1 MPASPQDG
9 LLVAQLI
16 LALAAI
22 VVATSLRPWA
32 LLGLDGP
39 PWPWLFLVALL
50 PLFWG
55 LDRYAVPMAQPLS
68 GAALLVLFAGWP
80 LAVLAMLPATLITC
94 LAGDLGWAEAL
105 HRLVWLGLL
114 PATLTLGIGAL
125 LRRYLP
131 HHLFIYILGRG
142 FFGTFAAYALT
153 SAADIALHTAL
164 QGTLPA
170 DLMIARVLNAFAE
183 AFLTGLCVAIAVAY
197 RPQWLAT
204 YSDRL
209 YLPPKS

>member
-1 MPASPQDG
+1 MPATPPDG
-9 LLVAQLI
+9 LLVTQLL
-16 LALAAI
+16 LALTAFAL
-22 VVATSLRPWA
+22 ALGLRPWA
-32 LLGLDGP
+32 LLGRDGP
-39 PWPWLFLVALL
+39 PWPWLVLAALL

-55 LDRYAVPMAQPLS
+55 MDRYAVPLAQPLS

-80 LAVLAMLPATLITC
+80 LAVLAMAPAALITC
-94 LAGDLGWAEAL
+94 LAGDLSGAEAL

-114 PATLTLGIGAL
+114 PASLTLAIGAL

-142 FFGTFAAYALT
+142 FFGTFAAQALS
-153 SAADIALHTAL
+153 SAADIALHSAL

-170 DLMIARVLNAFAE
+170 DLMIARLLGAFAE
-183 AFLTGLCVAIAVAY
+183 AFLTGMCVAIAVAY

-209 YLPPKS
+209 YLPTAR